1 MHRRGYTLLEV
12 IAASALTGSVLA
24 SSLALLRDAV
34 ALSDRVDQQK
44 LMLILCT
51 SKLEETL
58 NTTAAQFAA
67 SDTSGSFAA
76 EGFSHL
82 RYRVICSDQASDG
95 GIANRL
101 MAVRCVVW
109 NDINADGVQGS
120 DESSVTLATKA
131 ARLALYQAQAGG

>member
-12 IAASALTGSVLA
+12 IAASALTGSVLV

-34 ALSDRVDQQK
+34 ALSDRVDQQN
-44 LMLILCT
+44 LMLTLCT

-58 NTTAAQFAA
+58 NTTAAEFAA

-82 RYRVICSDQASDG
+82 RYRVVCSDQALQG
-95 GIANRL
+95 GISNQL
-101 MAVRCVVW
+101 MAVTCVVW
-109 NDINADGVQGS
+109 NDANADAVQQS
-120 DESSVTLATKA
+120 DETSVTLATKVA
-131 ARLALYQAQAGG
+131 KLALYQAQAGG